1 MHAPAAYELPVETLC
16 NHLHSQSTWPQS
28 GHCSKCTSASAFL
41 DVSHFRVLGVG
52 LRFKRLKAPFIE
64 SIGFKTLDRSWGHPV
79 RDSEER
85 LKPDHRDLT
94 AMCQGCKVQG
104 LEITQGTLQ
113 TSGSC

>member
-1 MHAPAAYELPVETLC
+1 MRQLPTSFQWRPYVIICTAKAHGHNLGTAPSA
-16 NHLHSQSTWPQS
+16 PQL
-28 GHCSKCTSASAFL
+28 SAIL

-52 LRFKRLKAPFIE
+52 LRFKRLKSPFIK
-64 SIGFKTLDRSWGHPV
+64 SIGFKTLDRSRGHPV
-79 RDSEER
+79 RDSEEG